1 MECQKF
7 INLLEATSDSVPK
20 FITEKWIEVHDQS
33 DNIYST
39 NKQIRFKTT
48 MLQSDLCDY
57 SDTKT
62 VTKDTITVKR
72 DNKRD
77 RKNRSLDLKKMLHFL
92 VAYQKSI
99 MY

>member
-39 NKQIRFKTT
+39 NTQIRFKTT